1 MEIFLIWLI
10 LSILVAVYANGKGK
24 SGVLYFFI
32 SILLSP
38 LLGFLIVLV
47 SGDGTKKKC
56 DKCGQK
62 IDISAK
68 VCPYCSDS
76 KVKTKKQN
84 EEDSFKKENRIV
96 KINDNTS
103 KLILEKSLTPY
114 TLDDLKR
121 IIIKNYDEKYRP
133 IASIDNKNIF
143 FFKSTAGEY
152 QSNHIQIQIKEDE
165 YIIEGFNISIPSE
178 LEIVNKKNENAQSI
192 NSTDKL
198 IELGKLYKD
207 GLLTREEFEE
217 QKNLLN
223 KNR

>member
-38 LLGFLIVLV
+38 LLGFLIVLI
-47 SGDGTKKKC
+47 SGDSTKKKC

-68 VCPYCSDS
+68 VCPFCSTKMDFVS
-76 KVKTKKQN
+76 NEYSENKTEKGFNYKLSITEKVTF
-84 EEDSFKKENRIV
+84 DIV
-96 KINDNTS
+96 KRKTLEFYKEFSLTTKNDN
-103 KLILEKSLTPY
+103 ED
-114 TLDDLKR
+114 TLFMKNDVNNSYVE
-121 IIIKNYDEKYRP
+121 IKNMETYIKCTVYNTVEPKFIKALYFENDE
-133 IASIDNKNIF
+133 NNIN
-143 FFKSTAGEY
+143 T
-152 QSNHIQIQIKEDE
+152 N
-165 YIIEGFNISIPSE
+165 
-178 LEIVNKKNENAQSI
+178 
-192 NSTDKL
+192 TDKL

>member
-1 MEIFLIWLI
+1 MEMFLFWLV
-10 LSILVAVYANGKGK
+10 LSILVAVYANSKGK
-24 SGVLYFFI
+24 SGILYF
-32 SILLSP
+32 ILAVVLSP
-38 LLGFLIVLV
+38 LLGFLIALI
-47 SGDGTKKKC
+47 SGDDTKKKC
-56 DKCGQK
+56 SNCGQN
-62 IDISAK
+62 IDKSAK
-68 VCPYCSDS
+68 VCPYCLDS
-76 KVKTKKQN
+76 KVKTEKQK
-84 EEDSFKKENRIV
+84 EDDSSKKENRIV

-133 IASIDNKNIF
+133 IASIDSKDIF

-152 QSNHIQIQIKEDE
+152 SSNYIQIQIKEDE

-178 LEIVNKKNENAQSI
+178 LEIVTEKNENAQLI
-192 NSTDKL
+192 NNTDKL
-198 IELGKLYKD
+198 IELGKMFKD

-223 KNR
+223 KK